1 MAMEQTLYD
10 SEGKLLTRGHDEY
23 AIPSM
28 ADCPPEF
35 DVTLMRGNKETEQ
48 VLYTS
53 KGIGEP
59 PFFSG
64 QTVYFAIKDALVAA
78 KKAAGGQGT
87 VNLATPAVPI
97 NVLNCLQ
104 SF

>member
-1 MAMEQTLYD
+1 MAMEGLQYD
-10 SEGKLLTRGHDEY
+10 SQGKLMTRGHDEY
-23 AIPSM
+23 SIPSV

-35 DVTLMRGNKETEQ
+35 DVTLLRGNRNLET
-48 VLYTS
+48 LIYNS

-64 QTVYFAIKDALVAA
+64 QTVYFAIKDALLAA
-78 KKAAGGQGT
+78 KRSAGGSGT
-87 VNLATPAVPI
+87 VNLATPAVPE
-97 NVLNCLQ
+97 NVLKAIK